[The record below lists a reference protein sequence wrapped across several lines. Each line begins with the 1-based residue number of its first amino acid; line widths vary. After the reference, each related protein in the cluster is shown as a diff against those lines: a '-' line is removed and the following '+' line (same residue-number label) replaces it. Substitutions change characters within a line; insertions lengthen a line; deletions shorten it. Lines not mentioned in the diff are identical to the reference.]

1 MNVGTVLL
9 ITILWLFSVPTPSG
23 WAKDEPMT
31 DDEVIVKTE
40 GAHHLLLPKD
50 WPVEQKDGRVA
61 PIAIEEYL
69 SLKFGQVKEKFNDTE
84 QSLAAL
90 AQRIAKLEQ
99 ENKTLVKRIRLLEER
114 LNAKEVTDGHS
125 TQTP

>member
-1 MNVGTVLL
+1 
-9 ITILWLFSVPTPSG
+9 
-23 WAKDEPMT
+23 MT

-90 AQRIAKLEQ
+90 AQRITQLEQ
-99 ENKTLVKRIRLLEER
+99 GNKALVKRIRVLEEH
-114 LNAKEVTDGHS
+114 LNTEEVTDGHS

>member
-1 MNVGTVLL
+1 
-9 ITILWLFSVPTPSG
+9 
-23 WAKDEPMT
+23 MT

-69 SLKFGQVKEKFNDTE
+69 SLKFGQVKEKFNDTG

-90 AQRIAKLEQ
+90 AQRITRLEQ
-99 ENKTLVKRIRLLEER
+99 EHKTLVKRIRLLEER
-114 LNAKEVTDGHS
+114 LNAEEVTDGHS

>member
-1 MNVGTVLL
+1 
-9 ITILWLFSVPTPSG
+9 
-23 WAKDEPMT
+23 MT

-90 AQRIAKLEQ
+90 AQRIAQLEQ
-99 ENKTLVKRIRLLEER
+99 EHKALVKRIRLLEER
-114 LNAKEVTDGHS
+114 LNTEEVTDGHS

>member
-1 MNVGTVLL
+1 
-9 ITILWLFSVPTPSG
+9 
-23 WAKDEPMT
+23 MT
-31 DDEVIVKTE
+31 DDEVVVKTE

-61 PIAIEEYL
+61 PVAIEEYL

-84 QSLAAL
+84 QSLAVL
-90 AQRIAKLEQ
+90 AQQITRLEQ
-99 ENKTLVKRIRLLEER
+99 ENKALVKRIRLLEER
-114 LNAKEVTDGHS
+114 VNAAEEVTDGHS